1 MISSESLS
9 GVATFVAVARSAS
22 FTHASDVLG
31 ISKSAVGKAIARL
44 EERLGVKLFHRTTR
58 RLSLTADGEA
68 FYAVC
73 ATALDDIGEAESNLG
88 LRQAEPAGRLRVDMP
103 AAFGRRVVLPVLLDI
118 AERYPA
124 LQLTLTFTDRLIDLV
139 EEGVDLAIRFGPLE
153 DSADLVAR
161 KLTSHRW
168 VICATP
174 GYLERFGVPRT
185 LDDVAAHRCIL
196 GHRRGQPL
204 SWHMDVSM
212 REDGMASR
220 FMPPATYQIGD
231 ADAMVDATLAG
242 FGLCQ
247 MPLALFRRHIEAGRL
262 VTVLDEYT
270 ARTID
275 VHAVWPR
282 AVHLRPKVRHVV
294 DALLALGREG
304 KLDTDFG

>member
-1 MISSESLS
+1 MIGSESLS

-22 FTHASDVLG
+22 FTDAGEVLG

-68 FYAVC
+68 YYAVC
-73 ATALDDIGEAESNLG
+73 AAALDEIGEAESSLG
-88 LRQAEPAGRLRVDMP
+88 TRLAEPAGRLRVDMP

-124 LQLTLTFTDRLIDLV
+124 LQLTLTFTDRVIDLV
-139 EEGVDLAIRFGPLE
+139 EEGVDLAIRFGPL
-153 DSADLVAR
+153 DDTADLMAR
-161 KLTSHRW
+161 RLTGHRW
-168 VICATP
+168 VIGVTP
-174 GYLERFGVPRT
+174 GYLERFGTPRT
-185 LDDVAAHRCIL
+185 LDEVAAHRCIL

-204 SWHMDVSM
+204 SWHVNKD
-212 REDGMASR
+212 DTATR

-270 ARTID
+270 TRVID

-282 AVHLRPKVRHVV
+282 AVHLRPKVRYVV

-304 KLDTDFG
+304 ALDSDFG

>member
-9 GVATFVAVARSAS
+9 GITTFVAVARSTS
-22 FTHASDVLG
+22 FTQAGEALA
-31 ISKSAVGKAIARL
+31 ISKSAVGKAVARL
-44 EERLGVKLFHRTTR
+44 EERLGVKLFYRTTR

-68 FYAVC
+68 YYAVC
-73 ATALDDIGEAESNLG
+73 AAALEEIGEAEGNLG
-88 LRQAEPAGRLRVDMP
+88 TRLGEPAGRLRVDMP

-124 LQLTLTFTDRLIDLV
+124 LQLTLTFTDRVIDLV
-139 EEGVDLAIRFGPLE
+139 EEGVDLAIRFGPLD
-153 DSADLVAR
+153 DSGDLVAR
-161 KLTSHRW
+161 RLTSHRW

-174 GYLERFGVPRT
+174 GYLERFGTPHS
-185 LDDVAAHRCIL
+185 LEEVAAHRCIL

-204 SWHMDVSM
+204 SWHVN
-212 REDGMASR
+212 EDGAASR

-231 ADAMVDATLAG
+231 ADAMVDAALAG

-262 VTVLDEYT
+262 ATVLDECT
-270 ARTID
+270 EREIE
-275 VHAVWPR
+275 VHALWPR
-282 AVHLRPKVRHVV
+282 AVHLRPKVRYVV

>member
-22 FTHASDVLG
+22 FTQAGEVLG
-31 ISKSAVGKAIARL
+31 ISKSAVGKAIARM

-68 FYAVC
+68 YYAVC
-73 ATALDDIGEAESNLG
+73 AAALDEIGEAESNLG
-88 LRQAEPAGRLRVDMP
+88 TRLAEPAGRLRVDMP

-124 LQLTLTFTDRLIDLV
+124 LQLTLTFTDRVIDLV
-139 EEGVDLAIRFGPLE
+139 EEGVDLAIRFGPLD

-161 KLTSHRW
+161 RLTSHRW

-174 GYLERFGVPRT
+174 GYLERFGIPQM
-185 LDDVAAHRCIL
+185 LADVAAHRCIL

-204 SWHMDVSM
+204 SWHVD
-212 REDGMASR
+212 EEGTATR

-247 MPLALFRRHIEAGRL
+247 MPLSLFRRHIEAGRL

-270 ARTID
+270 ARSID

-282 AVHLRPKVRHVV
+282 AVHLRPKVRYVV
-294 DALLALGREG
+294 DALQALGQDG

>member
-1 MISSESLS
+1 MVTTESLS
-9 GVATFVAVARSAS
+9 GIATFVAVARSSS
-22 FTHASDVLG
+22 FTEAGELLG
-31 ISKSAVGKAIARL
+31 ISKSAVGKAIARM

-68 FYAVC
+68 YYAVC
-73 ATALDDIGEAESNLG
+73 SAALDEIGEAESNLG
-88 LRQAEPAGRLRVDMP
+88 TRLAEPAGRLRVDMP

-118 AERYPA
+118 AERYPT
-124 LQLTLTFTDRLIDLV
+124 LQLTLTFTDRVIDLV

-153 DSADLVAR
+153 DSSDLVAR

-174 GYLERFGVPRT
+174 AYLERFGTPRT
-185 LDDVAAHRCIL
+185 LREVAGHRCIV

-204 SWHMDVSM
+204 SWHVN
-212 REDGMASR
+212 ENGAATR

-231 ADAMVDATLAG
+231 ADAMVEAALAG

-247 MPLALFRRHIEAGRL
+247 MPEALFRRHIEGGRL
-262 VTVLDEYT
+262 LTVLDEAT
-270 ARTID
+270 PRAID

-282 AVHLRPKVRHVV
+282 AVHLRPKVRYVV
-294 DALLALGREG
+294 DVLTALGHEG
-304 KLDTDFG
+304 KLDADFG